1 MDVEI
6 DQIYFENMEGLDNI
20 FAVSNLK
27 KEFQSA
33 VNEQWKTK
41 PPWKRYQKKLIADL
55 VVLSQEKER
64 AVDLANFE
72 KLRDTDRLYSIRHP
86 KSKKNIRVIY
96 TVDEG
101 AIILLVAFL
110 EKNDGDYKR
119 AINVAERRLKLLE
132 SD

>member
-1 MDVEI
+1 MEI

-72 KLRDTDRLYSIRHP
+72 KLRDTDRLYSIRHL

>member
-1 MDVEI
+1 MEI

-33 VNEQWKTK
+33 VNEQWKTN
-41 PPWKRYQKKLIADL
+41 PPRKRDQKKLIADL

-119 AINVAERRLKLLE
+119 AINVAERRLKILE

>member
-1 MDVEI
+1 MEI
-6 DQIYFENMEGLDNI
+6 DQIYFENMERLDNI

>member
-1 MDVEI
+1 MEI

-101 AIILLVAFL
+101 AIILVAFL

>member
-1 MDVEI
+1 MEI

-41 PPWKRYQKKLIADL
+41 PPWKRYQKKLIANL

>member
-1 MDVEI
+1 MEI

-101 AIILLVAFL
+101 EIILLVAFL

>member
-1 MDVEI
+1 MEI

-41 PPWKRYQKKLIADL
+41 PPWKRYQKKLIADV

>member
-1 MDVEI
+1 MEM

>member
-1 MDVEI
+1 VEI

>member
-1 MDVEI
+1 MEI
-6 DQIYFENMEGLDNI
+6 DQINFENMEGLDNI

>member
-1 MDVEI
+1 MEI

-64 AVDLANFE
+64 SVDLANFE

>member
-1 MDVEI
+1 MEI

-72 KLRDTDRLYSIRHP
+72 KLRDTDRIYSIRHP

>member
-1 MDVEI
+1 MEI
-6 DQIYFENMEGLDNI
+6 DQIYFENMEWLDNI

>member
-1 MDVEI
+1 MEI

-72 KLRDTDRLYSIRHP
+72 KLRDTDRLYSISHP

>member
-1 MDVEI
+1 MEI

-20 FAVSNLK
+20 FAVSYLK

>member
-1 MDVEI
+1 MEI

-27 KEFQSA
+27 KEFQST

-86 KSKKNIRVIY
+86 KSKKNIRMIY

>member
-1 MDVEI
+1 MEI

-72 KLRDTDRLYSIRHP
+72 KLRDIDRLYSIRHP

>member
-1 MDVEI
+1 MEI

-20 FAVSNLK
+20 FADSNLK

>member
-1 MDVEI
+1 MDI
-6 DQIYFENMEGLDNI
+6 DKIYFENMEGLDNI

>member
-1 MDVEI
+1 MEI
-6 DQIYFENMEGLDNI
+6 DKIYFENMEGLDNI

>member
-1 MDVEI
+1 MEI

-96 TVDEG
+96 TVYEG

>member
-1 MDVEI
+1 MEI

-96 TVDEG
+96 TVNEG

>member
-1 MDVEI
+1 MEI
-6 DQIYFENMEGLDNI
+6 DQIYFENMEGLDKI

>member
-1 MDVEI
+1 MEI
-6 DQIYFENMEGLDNI
+6 DQIYFENMEGLDDI

>member
-1 MDVEI
+1 MEI

-55 VVLSQEKER
+55 VVLSQEKESGG
-64 AVDLANFE
+64 F
-72 KLRDTDRLYSIRHP
+72 S
-86 KSKKNIRVIY
+86 
-96 TVDEG
+96 
-101 AIILLVAFL
+101 
-110 EKNDGDYKR
+110 
-119 AINVAERRLKLLE
+119 
-132 SD
+132 

>member
-1 MDVEI
+1 MEI

>member
-1 MDVEI
+1 MEI
-6 DQIYFENMEGLDNI
+6 DQIYFENMEGSDNI

-119 AINVAERRLKLLE
+119 AINVAERRFKLLE

>member
-1 MDVEI
+1 MEI

-27 KEFQSA
+27 KEFQIA